1 MKLAFGFQIVAIRT
15 QSSLINFFLA
25 SLRHATAALAKVVAK
40 VVSPRLV
47 RHLNY
52 EIVSTGILG
61 GDGLWPGI

>member
-1 MKLAFGFQIVAIRT
+1 MKLVFGFQNVAIRT
-15 QSSLINFFLA
+15 QSSLINFLA
-25 SLRHATAALAKVVAK
+25 TLLPQSAALAKVVAK

-61 GDGLWPGI
+61 GDDLWLRM

>member
-1 MKLAFGFQIVAIRT
+1 MKVVFGFQNVAIRT
-15 QSSLINFFLA
+15 QSSLINLLA
-25 SLRHATAALAKVVAK
+25 TLRQQSAALAKVVAK

-61 GDGLWPGI
+61 GDDLWLRM